1 MRWQLQLHNGTWSI
15 VLEPPGH
22 RGHGNQ
28 AQDEHHQQHQRQQSH
43 HQQGRRASSRPLAPA
58 QPRHCLL
65 TLVVKIPKLKTLNPH
80 RSTFESKVH
89 TLQSIATPVSQSQ
102 EEAYNILP
110 VVTSLAPVL
119 EISGSD
125 LTQQSL
131 QRICPQRIPKM
142 LGATLGSTFQ
152 WCYRHPRGWPSK
164 FEREI
169 CQRLGA
175 PAIDYWKRSGS
186 TWPSCFDGGK
196 RDEHYECLLN
206 RWWNDPCSSALSP
219 SVYLCG
225 SVRQNRRSRTMKLEC
240 NEGLFGDGVGRIGGQ
255 SCKFP
260 TRWETQNNSN
270 ETDPPLSDEG
280 EPSYFPRTRDWYPD
294 HGAQGYQRIT
304 REVTALVYSC
314 WLMTGFS

>member
-164 FEREI
+164 IWAWDLSEAW
-169 CQRLGA
+169 CTCDRLLEA
-175 PAIDYWKRSGS
+175 VWIYMAIVLRWRQ
-186 TWPSCFDGGK
+186 TW
-196 RDEHYECLLN
+196 
-206 RWWNDPCSSALSP
+206 WALRM
-219 SVYLCG
+219 L
-225 SVRQNRRSRTMKLEC
+225 T
-240 NEGLFGDGVGRIGGQ
+240 
-255 SCKFP
+255 
-260 TRWETQNNSN
+260 
-270 ETDPPLSDEG
+270 
-280 EPSYFPRTRDWYPD
+280 
-294 HGAQGYQRIT
+294 
-304 REVTALVYSC
+304 
-314 WLMTGFS
+314 